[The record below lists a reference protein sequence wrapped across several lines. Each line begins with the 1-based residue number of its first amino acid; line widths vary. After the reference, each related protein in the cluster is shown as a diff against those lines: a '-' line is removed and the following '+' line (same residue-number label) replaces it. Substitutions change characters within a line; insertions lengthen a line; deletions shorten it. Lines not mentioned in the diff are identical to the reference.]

1 MTALVRAAQE
11 EGSVRADVDAS
22 VATRLVFGMVNS
34 LVEWYRPG
42 GGESAD
48 QLARDVLA
56 VALDGLRTR

>member
-1 MTALVRAAQE
+1 VRQAADEDALRT
-11 EGSVRADVDAS
+11 DVDPELIS
-22 VATRLVFGMVNS
+22 RLVFGMVNS